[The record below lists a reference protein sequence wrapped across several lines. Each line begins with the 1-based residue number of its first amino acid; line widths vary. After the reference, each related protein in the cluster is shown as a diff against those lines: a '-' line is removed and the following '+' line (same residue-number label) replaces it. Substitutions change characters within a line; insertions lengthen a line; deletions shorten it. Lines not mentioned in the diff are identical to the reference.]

1 MVCPLQKNSE
11 KGVGIWVL
19 RLDIVYGIQ
28 NKIENIIL
36 CLHQSIEE
44 KCFITKKRKVIGEIL
59 KKLWECK
66 GMNIPKTEVCPDY
79 VRMLVKISPSA
90 SSFVGYLKWKSSTM

>member
-36 CLHQSIEE
+36 CLHQSIEVFGSE
-44 KCFITKKRKVIGEIL
+44 KRKATGEIL
-59 KKLWECK
+59 RKCVS
-66 GMNIPKTEVCPDY
+66 G
-79 VRMLVKISPSA
+79 RA
-90 SSFVGYLKWKSSTM
+90 